1 MLLISASAFDW
12 VSIYMKLMRELES
25 GLSECEV
32 PEVFVL
38 KRHRLLTLGSE
49 ENINKYAFEIGEVI
63 KYMTIEEELEIT
75 IFTHEEGAFLTLTYL
90 TRRAINLLFT
100 NILEKIRSLVLVD
113 IAQPFIRIMHD
124 PPHRA
129 YNRLK
134 QEIFAD
140 RQRVA
145 IFNKLKI
152 IVINTYKEDE
162 RLSRF
167 QFVS

>member
-1 MLLISASAFDW
+1 
-12 VSIYMKLMRELES
+12 
-25 GLSECEV
+25 
-32 PEVFVL
+32 
-38 KRHRLLTLGSE
+38 
-49 ENINKYAFEIGEVI
+49 
-63 KYMTIEEELEIT
+63 MTIEEELDIT

-90 TRRAINLLFT
+90 TRRAVNLLFT

-113 IAQPFIRIMHD
+113 IGQPFIRIMHD

-152 IVINTYKEDE
+152 IIINTYKEEE
-162 RLSRF
+162 RLARF
-167 QFVS
+167 QFTS